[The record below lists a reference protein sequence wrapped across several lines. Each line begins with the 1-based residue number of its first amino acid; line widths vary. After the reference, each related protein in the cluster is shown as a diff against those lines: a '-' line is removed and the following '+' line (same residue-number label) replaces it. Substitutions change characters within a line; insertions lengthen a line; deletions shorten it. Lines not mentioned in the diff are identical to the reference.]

1 MTDDKNYRTSI
12 NDFTDDELR
21 ALVAAEDQRQRD
33 LRVFGGNQKALD
45 AYKPGLA
52 RLHSNEQAP
61 QKKTRSSGERK
72 KTMPPAKKNVHV
84 HGHTMRTASGKVVRR
99 KGHTRTTETWKQAG
113 VAWAGAAGSG
123 AITLALVV
131 ELGFAVISA
140 VCMILTAVLGTLAV
154 ILSQKASK
162 PRRRMR
168 AKTRRP
174 AARTRT
180 RTRTGTRTRKR
191 TTARR
196 RMW

>member
-1 MTDDKNYRTSI
+1 
-12 NDFTDDELR
+12 
-21 ALVAAEDQRQRD
+21 
-33 LRVFGGNQKALD
+33 
-45 AYKPGLA
+45 
-52 RLHSNEQAP
+52 
-61 QKKTRSSGERK
+61 
-72 KTMPPAKKNVHV
+72 MPPAKKNVNV

-99 KGHTRTTETWKQAG
+99 KGHTRTVDTWKQAG

-131 ELGFAVISA
+131 ELGFALIST

-154 ILSQKASK
+154 ILSAKASK

-174 AARTRT
+174 TTRT
-180 RTRTGTRTRKR
+180 RAGARNR
-191 TTARR
+191 TTRRTPTRR